1 MHRSL
6 AARAVE
12 LRKKNGEDVDIED
25 KEGVYNE
32 WKGVKVG
39 KQVLMSVLSY
49 SPSTRPSPRPTLTR
63 LFPSSSEL
71 GLINLAA

>member
-1 MHRSL
+1 M
-6 AARAVE
+6 E

-39 KQVLMSVLSY
+39 KQVLMSVHS
-49 SPSTRPSPRPTLTR
+49 SCPSTRPSPRPALTR
-63 LFPSSSEL
+63 LFSSSSEL